1 MNTATMDVASRGE
14 WFLNDVPEKF
24 QNVAICWLE
33 IIFMYQLCEDIY
45 RLANLTAPGKDFY
58 KVLNECIQSSYNNPH
73 SENESENNVATKG
86 KRVYDI

>member
-1 MNTATMDVASRGE
+1 
-14 WFLNDVPEKF
+14 
-24 QNVAICWLE
+24 
-33 IIFMYQLCEDIY
+33 MYQLCEDIY